1 MGRSMSKRASG
12 AALSYLLIFVKL
24 VVTLFFTPILVSSL
38 GVDGY
43 GLYALVGAL
52 AAYLY
57 ILDFGMNDSV
67 LRFFVAHEN
76 EPVVRDAFLAK
87 MLGLYSVVGV
97 LVLLGAYAMSLLAEP
112 VFGASNTPEQVETLS
127 AMIVIT
133 GIGAASI
140 VALNPIGALLSATE
154 SFVFLRSME
163 IAATVLAALVMVLVL
178 RAGGDAVDVVMV
190 SAASAI
196 VQAVLRIFYA
206 VFVLH
211 ARIQLALPDRETLGR
226 VGGYAAPIFVV
237 MIAETLFW
245 KLDSILIG
253 AVLGAAPVAVYAI
266 GVTFNKYFRSFASAL
281 SRVMAPEI
289 IRQIDRGADAT
300 VLTDLMIRI
309 SRIQAMFLLVIL
321 SALAIF
327 GQRFLVLWL
336 GPEFAPAYWVMLA
349 ILIPY
354 TLELS
359 GNTRNI
365 ILQVKGLYWQ
375 RSAIT
380 MTMALLNIPLTLA
393 LLQIWGVVGA
403 AISTGIA
410 VFVGYVLI
418 ALLLKLRV
426 GMEIGRYW
434 LETARGILPLAVV
447 VTALGLWAERYLPS
461 GWKALLLGGLV
472 HLTVFGLAIYWL
484 ASSPD
489 ERVLIDRFLRRFR
502 GTRT

>member
-1 MGRSMSKRASG
+1 MSKRVSG

-67 LRFFVAHEN
+67 MRFFVAHEN
-76 EPVVRDAFLAK
+76 DTVERDVFLAK
-87 MLGLYSVVGV
+87 MLGLYSLVGA
-97 LVLLGAYAMSLLAEP
+97 LILLGAYAMSLMAEP
-112 VFGASNTPEQVETLS
+112 VFGASNTPEQVEMLS
-127 AMIVIT
+127 TMILIT
-133 GIGAASI
+133 GIGAAFL
-140 VALNPIGALLSATE
+140 VALNPLGALLSATE
-154 SFVFLRSME
+154 SFIFLRSME
-163 IAATVLAALVMVLVL
+163 IAATVLSALVMVVVL
-178 RAGGDAVDVVMV
+178 RAGGGAVQIVMV
-190 SAASAI
+190 STASVI
-196 VQAVLRIFYA
+196 TQAVLRLVYA
-206 VFVLH
+206 AFVLD
-211 ARIQLALPDRETLGR
+211 ARVRIGLPDRKTLTR
-226 VGGYAAPIFVV
+226 VARYAAPIFVV

-266 GVTFNKYFRSFASAL
+266 GVTFNKYFMSFATAL
-281 SRVMAPEI
+281 SRVMTPEI

-300 VLTDLMIRI
+300 MLTDLMIRI
-309 SRIQAMFLLVIL
+309 SRFQAMFLLVIL
-321 SALAIF
+321 SGLAIF

-349 ILIPY
+349 VLVPY

-359 GNTRNI
+359 GNARNI

-380 MTMALLNIPLTLA
+380 MVMALLNIPLTLA

-447 VTALGLWAERYLPS
+447 VTALGLWAERYLPG
-461 GWKALLLGGLV
+461 GWDALLLGGLV

-484 ASSPD
+484 AASPD
-489 ERVLIDRFLRRFR
+489 ERVFIDRFLRRFR
-502 GTRT
+502 GGKV